1 MTIRKAQA
9 VWTGTLK
16 EGSGNFSV
24 GSGTIEGPYTWAS
37 RFADDVTKTNPEEL
51 VGAAHAACYAMFL
64 SGQLT
69 GAGFTPTR
77 IQANS
82 EIDFG
87 RDDSGP
93 VFVGI
98 TLNVEAQVPG
108 VSEEQ
113 FAELAEKSKKNC
125 PISRALAS
133 VPITLNA
140 RLVG

>member
-1 MTIRKAQA
+1 MTLRKAEA

-16 EGSGNFSV
+16 EGSGSFTV
-24 GSGTIEGPYTWAS
+24 GSGAIEGPYTWAS
-37 RFADDVTKTNPEEL
+37 RFGDDVTRTNPEEM

-64 SGQLT
+64 SAQLT
-69 GAGFTPTR
+69 NAGFTPTR

-87 RDDSGP
+87 RDDRGP
-93 VFVGI
+93 VFNGI
-98 TLNVEAQVPG
+98 TLNIEAQVPG
-108 VSEEQ
+108 VSQQQ
-113 FAELAEKSKKNC
+113 FAELAEKSKKDC

-140 RLVG
+140 KLVS